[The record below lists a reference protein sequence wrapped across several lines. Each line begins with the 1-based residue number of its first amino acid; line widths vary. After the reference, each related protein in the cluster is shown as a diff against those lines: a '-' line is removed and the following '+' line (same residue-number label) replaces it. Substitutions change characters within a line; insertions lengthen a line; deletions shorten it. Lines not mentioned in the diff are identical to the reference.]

1 MLDMNLQRFADQGPT
16 TNIIIPNGF
25 PDKPGPK
32 LVSAKGKVEHLVV
45 VLDEEENLK
54 AATQRVLKD
63 GNVPALLLPNG
74 ILMTGSMDRYIG
86 FGFFSD
92 TELLFCVGK
101 FDDKG
106 ALNITTYIV
115 TIAKQTIG

>member
-1 MLDMNLQRFADQGPT
+1 MLDMNLQRFGNQGPT
-16 TNIIIPNGF
+16 NDTHIPNGL

-45 VLDEEENLK
+45 VLEVDENIK

-63 GNVPALLLPNG
+63 GNVPAVVMPNG
-74 ILMTGSMDRYIG
+74 VLMTWSGNSYIS
-86 FGFFSD
+86 FSLVSD

-101 FDDKG
+101 FTDQG
-106 ALNITTYIV
+106 GINLTSYTV
-115 TIAKQTIG
+115 TIAK

>member
-16 TNIIIPNGF
+16 TNTIIPNGL

-45 VLDEEENLK
+45 LMEVDKNLK

-74 ILMTGSMDRYIG
+74 ILMTWSMDSYIG
-86 FGFFSD
+86 FGLSSG
-92 TELLFCVGK
+92 TELLVVVGK
-101 FDDKG
+101 FDDQG
-106 ALNITTYIV
+106 EPNLTSYIA
-115 TIAKQTIG
+115 TIAKAPIG

>member
-16 TNIIIPNGF
+16 TNTIIPNGL

-45 VLDEEENLK
+45 VLEADYNIK
-54 AATQRVLKD
+54 AETQRVLKD
-63 GNVPALLLPNG
+63 GNAPALLTPNG
-74 ILMTGSMDRYIG
+74 ILLTWSMDRYIG
-86 FGFFSD
+86 FGPFSD

-101 FDDKG
+101 FDDQG
-106 ALNITTYIV
+106 DINITTYIV

>member
-16 TNIIIPNGF
+16 NDTHIPNGL

-45 VLDEEENLK
+45 VLEGDGNLK

-63 GNVPALLLPNG
+63 GNVPALLMPNG
-74 ILMTGSMDRYIG
+74 VLMTWSMDSYIG
-86 FGFFSD
+86 FRLFSD
-92 TELLFCVGK
+92 TELLFHVGK
-101 FDDKG
+101 FDDQG
-106 ALNITTYIV
+106 MINVTSYTV
-115 TIAKQTIG
+115 TIAK